1 MKSTLCIGGIFMLAM
16 VWLTGPA
23 LGFSPN
29 METLGGTSQPIGH
42 YNFCKIYPSECNF
55 RTADSGP
62 MKLNRA
68 AWERMV
74 SINARVN
81 RNIIPMTDQ
90 DVFGVEEFWAYPKAV
105 GDCEDYVLLK
115 QKLLLQTGFRA
126 SDLLITIVRQTD
138 GSGHA
143 VLTVRTDR
151 GDFIL
156 DNMHDEVLLWSQTD
170 YTFLKRQ
177 SSVNTGRWTK
187 LQDSRTT
194 TVGSIRK

>member
-1 MKSTLCIGGIFMLAM
+1 
-16 VWLTGPA
+16 
-23 LGFSPN
+23 
-29 METLGGTSQPIGH
+29 
-42 YNFCKIYPSECNF
+42 
-55 RTADSGP
+55 
-62 MKLNRA
+62 
-68 AWERMV
+68 MV

-81 RNIIPMTDQ
+81 RDIIPMTDQ
-90 DVFGVEEFWAYPKAV
+90 DVFGVEEYWAYPKAV

-115 QKLLLQTGFRA
+115 QKLLMQMGFRA

-143 VLTVRTDR
+143 VLTVRTDH

-187 LQDSRTT
+187 LQDSRATF
-194 TVGSIRK
+194 VGSIRK

>member
-1 MKSTLCIGGIFMLAM
+1 M

-23 LGFSPN
+23 LGFSRN
-29 METLGGTSQPIGH
+29 MQTLGGTSQPIGH
-42 YNFCKIYPSECNF
+42 YNFCKLYPSECNY
-55 RTADSGP
+55 RTPDSAP
-62 MKLNRA
+62 MKLNKA
-68 AWERMV
+68 AWNRMV
-74 SINARVN
+74 SINAKVN
-81 RNIIPMTDQ
+81 RDIIPMTDQ

-115 QKLLLQTGFRA
+115 QKLLMQMGFRA

-143 VLTVRTDR
+143 VLTVRTDH

-187 LQDSRTT
+187 LQDSRATF
-194 TVGSIRK
+194 VGSIRK